1 MLVEELRRKNTLSH
15 NFSWIDEIRFKLVIR
30 YVKKICYKVA
40 SKGYTECS
48 FYIPHSLVSD
58 NHTSLFADKLLVWC
72 KKQGLRGKV
81 RVTIIGTIECNLYW
95 GDDN

>member
-1 MLVEELRRKNTLSH
+1 MLVEDLRRKNTLSH

-48 FYIPHSLVSD
+48 FYIPHNLVPD
-58 NHTSLFADKLLVWC
+58 NHTSLFCGQAVGLV
-72 KKQGLRGKV
+72 QEA
-81 RVTIIGTIECNLYW
+81 GTSWKSKSHYYW
-95 GDDN
+95 HNRMQPILG